1 MVQQYRDIGFRT
13 RQNSSHPRLLF
24 VGWPAP
30 PTHPRAVR
38 FLTLCSTQY
47 TAQTEQLST
56 PHQRKTLASKFL
68 MLGKDKARRP
78 PSDFAL
84 PPLPPGSAL
93 KFGKD
98 APMVDQRFPSLLSNL
113 EGEMSR
119 LLEWASKGDAQS
131 SQGQRL
137 RTFPAVPQG
146 QTHTAN
152 IRHEEVRDF
161 LKERAD
167 VHQRRAKRREI
178 ADSTAVRLPRE
189 TEAQKLKRRGKDRE
203 ISYLSDGGSVGASAV
218 PASVIPDAFKI
229 VMESPFPTREPGFYS
244 VFGDADEDNWAYNA
258 ATRHFEAVLFPSKVP
273 AGRRDVL
280 LLHAWVNDM
289 ISRLKRTSS
298 ALREEEMLKDAQLL
312 FSVAF
317 HEIIRQVS
325 VHCLERG
332 YLMGKIWWSEMELFQ
347 RMLSLHRRADQALQQ
362 ERKERLDERQQMQ
375 HRIDELERQMAEMKL
390 AHAAEMREMAGA
402 RAGQADGRGLL
413 A

>member
-24 VGWPAP
+24 VGWPPHP
-30 PTHPRAVR
+30 PTLALFVLLSAVH
-38 FLTLCSTQY
+38 STQPR
-47 TAQTEQLST
+47 QSVST
-56 PHQRKTLASKFL
+56 HQRKALASKFL

-178 ADSTAVRLPRE
+178 ADSTAVRLP
-189 TEAQKLKRRGKDRE
+189 T
-203 ISYLSDGGSVGASAV
+203 
-218 PASVIPDAFKI
+218 
-229 VMESPFPTREPGFYS
+229 
-244 VFGDADEDNWAYNA
+244 
-258 ATRHFEAVLFPSKVP
+258 
-273 AGRRDVL
+273 
-280 LLHAWVNDM
+280 
-289 ISRLKRTSS
+289 
-298 ALREEEMLKDAQLL
+298 
-312 FSVAF
+312 
-317 HEIIRQVS
+317 
-325 VHCLERG
+325 
-332 YLMGKIWWSEMELFQ
+332 
-347 RMLSLHRRADQALQQ
+347 
-362 ERKERLDERQQMQ
+362 
-375 HRIDELERQMAEMKL
+375 
-390 AHAAEMREMAGA
+390 
-402 RAGQADGRGLL
+402 
-413 A
+413 